1 MSGGVSGWRVRRR
14 RRKRRQLRAEKGAWS
29 PHKVTSHLEVVG
41 DEDEEEEEEVQM
53 IEMEVEE
60 AEGEGSEG
68 EGPEGEGPEGEEEEV
83 EEEKVKEERTVTGEE
98 ANVAVETGVRERRV
112 AVFVQLKRPGDVQV
126 CVWPPMTERL
136 VDLLTPHAWHSFHSQ
151 VASPLT
157 HSQITHQSLVL
168 STVIQYW
175 LYFLS
180 WCVLTSSGVYLFYC
194 LFLYLAPNTTHT
206 MLYCVSVLVGVQ
218 CHCCVCWL

>member
-1 MSGGVSGWRVRRR
+1 MAHCGSEGSEVSGWRVRRR

-60 AEGEGSEG
+60 AEGEG
-68 EGPEGEGPEGEEEEV
+68 PEGEEEEV

-126 CVWPPMTERL
+126 CV
-136 VDLLTPHAWHSFHSQ
+136 
-151 VASPLT
+151 
-157 HSQITHQSLVL
+157 
-168 STVIQYW
+168 
-175 LYFLS
+175 
-180 WCVLTSSGVYLFYC
+180 
-194 LFLYLAPNTTHT
+194 
-206 MLYCVSVLVGVQ
+206 
-218 CHCCVCWL
+218 